1 MGRIGR
7 RPGHAGQRWRD
18 RRATPCLRADP
29 EGRCAMSIT
38 VTRPRKTVAFCTNL
52 ALRSAHEDAVAA
64 LVAAQQDASKDP
76 RENPP
81 QGVTQAAAAVRDLE
95 AQMRDHTITFVIE
108 GWPRKRW
115 VEFEEA
121 HRPRK
126 DNDTDKAL
134 MIDVSALD
142 VVLAQSWTIVQVT
155 APDGSKDEFATAVLI
170 VNRGVKAAP
179 FSEAASRVIRVSEQT
194 SN

>member
-1 MGRIGR
+1 
-7 RPGHAGQRWRD
+7 
-18 RRATPCLRADP
+18 
-29 EGRCAMSIT
+29 MSIT

-81 QGVTQAAAAVRDLE
+81 PVVSQAAAAVRDLE

-155 APDGSKDEFATAVLI
+155 APDGSKVEFDPATEWVPLADEMTNGQWEEFATAVLI

>member
-1 MGRIGR
+1 
-7 RPGHAGQRWRD
+7 
-18 RRATPCLRADP
+18 
-29 EGRCAMSIT
+29 MSIT

-134 MIDVSALD
+134 MIDVSA
-142 VVLAQSWTIVQVT
+142 
-155 APDGSKDEFATAVLI
+155 PDGSKVEFDPATEWVPLADEMTNGQWEEFATAVLI